1 MLNNKKIAVIMPA
14 YNAEKTLLR
23 TYEEIPKDVVDDI
36 ILVDDASTDKT
47 VEIARTLDIHVVVH
61 ADNCGY
67 GANQRTCYTE
77 ALKRGADVVVM
88 LHPDYQYPPKLV
100 ASMAEP
106 IASGQYDVIFS
117 SRFLEGDPRKNGMPN
132 STYFANRFSTA
143 LQNLFLKH
151 NLSEIHSGYRAF
163 SREVLMNVPIWE
175 NDDGFIF
182 ETQILTQLLYFGY
195 TIGGVPTT
203 CLYHKESSSIGAWRT
218 VLFSLR
224 SIKNIMQYFLEKA
237 GWKHYPMYIKRK

>member
-1 MLNNKKIAVIMPA
+1 MPA

-88 LHPDYQYPPKLV
+88 LHPDYQYP
-100 ASMAEP
+100 
-106 IASGQYDVIFS
+106 
-117 SRFLEGDPRKNGMPN
+117 
-132 STYFANRFSTA
+132 
-143 LQNLFLKH
+143 
-151 NLSEIHSGYRAF
+151 
-163 SREVLMNVPIWE
+163 
-175 NDDGFIF
+175 
-182 ETQILTQLLYFGY
+182 
-195 TIGGVPTT
+195 
-203 CLYHKESSSIGAWRT
+203 
-218 VLFSLR
+218 
-224 SIKNIMQYFLEKA
+224 
-237 GWKHYPMYIKRK
+237 